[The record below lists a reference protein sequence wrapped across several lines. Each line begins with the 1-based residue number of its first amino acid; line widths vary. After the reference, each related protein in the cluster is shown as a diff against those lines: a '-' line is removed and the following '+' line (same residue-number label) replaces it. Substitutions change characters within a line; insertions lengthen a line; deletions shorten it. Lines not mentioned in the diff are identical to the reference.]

1 MVPLDPCSPVG
12 SEAVFN
18 AHADEP
24 PTLVVGSTGGK
35 RADTG
40 YRRRQGC
47 AVVHPG
53 AAGLAVEQ
61 PVVCG
66 PAEACRKGG
75 DPIDLCAGSNDSS
88 ADDRRR
94 VRLEVRS
101 IEHPFDADNKLRRE
115 LPIIAD
121 LTAGDKTGTI
131 VVEAH
136 IEEIIGQCGPLP
148 GGSHIGADIKSGP
161 IIIIITIIA
170 WSWRHIGRC

>member
-1 MVPLDPCSPVG
+1 MVPLEPCGPVR
-12 SEAVFN
+12 SKAVFN
-18 AHADEP
+18 ARAKEP

-47 AVVHPG
+47 AVGRQG
-53 AAGLAVEQ
+53 AAGMAVEQ
-61 PVVCG
+61 PVVCR

-94 VRLEVRS
+94 VRLEIRS

-115 LPIIAD
+115 LPIVAD

-131 VVEAH
+131 IVEAR
-136 IEEIIGQCGPLP
+136 IEEIIGQC
-148 GGSHIGADIKSGP
+148 
-161 IIIIITIIA
+161 
-170 WSWRHIGRC
+170 